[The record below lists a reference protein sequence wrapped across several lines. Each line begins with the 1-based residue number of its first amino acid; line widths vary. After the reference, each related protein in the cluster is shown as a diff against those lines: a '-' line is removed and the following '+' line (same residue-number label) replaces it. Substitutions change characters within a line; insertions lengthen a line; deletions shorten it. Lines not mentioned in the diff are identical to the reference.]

1 MASNNSNYNKISVKT
16 DTTVELLEQL
26 AKLGFFKE
34 KRKSK
39 PKRSAS
45 SGDIRQTQDMGP
57 GSVKSLLLQTSPGM
71 TPQQIA
77 DVQERNNATAAAL
90 RAEIEQNR
98 LEDAQRRREQEQ
110 LIGSL
115 STAAAQRFGQ
125 LGGQV
130 SQLESAVG
138 KITNIESE
146 HFRGAQEP
154 GAGVFDPFRRGV
166 ILLGNEPMT
175 TPDIKEGGSMTES
188 LNEGAPQLQKMPQTD
203 VFPKEEGET
212 GITPE
217 ALEQSE
223 VSILSEQPPPRIEPV
238 QRFFGSSSSRPIGAR
253 GEETV
258 AQMLARFRNE
268 PGQLRPTESAASSRS
283 VLRNTVAREF
293 GIGPVPDRD
302 ASTSEQIREYYLQL
316 MDAAKEEPDPG
327 LTSKKKLYKGIIDYL
342 DSIVKI

>member
-1 MASNNSNYNKISVKT
+1 MSNNSNYNKISVKT

-57 GSVKSLLLQTSPGM
+57 GYARSLLLQTAPGM

-77 DVQERNNATAAAL
+77 DIQERNNATVAAL
-90 RAEIEQNR
+90 RAEVEQSR
-98 LEDAQRRREQEQ
+98 LEDIQQRREQEQ

-115 STAAAQRFGQ
+115 STAAARRFGQ
-125 LGGQV
+125 IGSSV

-138 KITNIESE
+138 KITNVETE
-146 HFRGAQEP
+146 RFRSAQEP
-154 GAGVFDPFRRGV
+154 GAGVYDPFRSSV
-166 ILLGNEPMT
+166 ILLGDAP
-175 TPDIKEGGSMTES
+175 PDIKEGGSFTES
-188 LNEGAPQLQKMPQTD
+188 LNEGAPELEQAQQTEL
-203 VFPKEEGET
+203 FAEEEGET

-217 ALEQSE
+217 ALVQSE
-223 VSILSEQPPPRIEPV
+223 ASILSEQPPPRIEPV
-238 QRFFGSSSSRPIGAR
+238 KRVFGTSSSMPVGAR
-253 GEETV
+253 REETT
-258 AQMLARFRNE
+258 AQMLERFRNE
-268 PGQLRPTESAASSRS
+268 PGQLRVPEATGSSIS
-283 VLRNTVAREF
+283 GLRNTAAREF

-302 ASTSEQIREYYLQL
+302 ASSSEAIRAYYLQL
-316 MDAAKEEPDPG
+316 MDAAKEEPDPT